1 MAIRI
6 FGVLVALFT
15 ISFTILS
22 LQDPYS
28 LNLKAHSLNFKN
40 IEANDLSAYELNS
53 TMVKSYYKA
62 NSWMRYENED
72 VFKDFI
78 NLNLD
83 FNLSANILKLLGKDL
98 KQVIFEGD
106 VVYLG
111 EDGTKVLSPKMEF
124 NPKDKIL
131 STHLGFKAFVNGN
144 IINGE
149 VLSYDLK
156 KKKLE
161 IQGAKAW
168 LEK

>member
-6 FGVLVALFT
+6 FGVLIALFT

-28 LNLKAHSLNFKN
+28 LKLKNALSFKN

-53 TMVKSYYKA
+53 TMVKSYYRA
-62 NSWMRYENED
+62 NSWTRYEDKD

-83 FNLSANILKLLGKDL
+83 FNLSANTLELLGKDL

-111 EDGTKVLSPKMEF
+111 QNNTKVLSPRMEF

-131 STHLGFKAFVNGN
+131 STHLGFKAFIDGN
-144 IINGE
+144 IINGNI
-149 VLSYDLK
+149 LNYNLK
-156 KKKLE
+156 SKILE
-161 IQGAKAW
+161 IQGVQAW
-168 LEK
+168 LER